1 MTTNTQTESHVPFT
15 LAQAKELLMASQ
27 FVSWENEDFT
37 TAQKRLEKA
46 VDEMERG
53 TASTEKYEWL
63 LKMPDDTFQIT
74 NLLPNVQQLTHSYGF
89 LIAKLESV
97 TLTEWADRITAHYD
111 NVRVSIEAGEIKR
124 WVETMR
130 FCEDSIVNFGALPME
145 FEYADGVYDYDD
157 ILKILGEPA
166 ITYLLADQVA

>member
-1 MTTNTQTESHVPFT
+1 MTTDTQT
-15 LAQAKELLMASQ
+15 AS
-27 FVSWENEDFT
+27 
-37 TAQKRLEKA
+37 KA

-53 TASTEKYEWL
+53 NTPAPTEKYEWL

-74 NLLPNVQQLTHSYGF
+74 NLLPNVQQLTHSYGA

-111 NVRVSIEAGEIKR
+111 NLRVSIEAGEIKR

-145 FEYADGVYDYDD
+145 FEYTDGVYSYDD

-166 ITYLLADQVA
+166 IAYLLANQVAQPTT